1 MRRKCRLKCYARR
14 DFGALGGEAIVM
26 ERQTF
31 LGVIAGGLLAAPL
44 ASEAQQAG
52 KVYRIGWLAITPPTS
67 PPLQRVSEAFLQ
79 GLRDHVFVEGEKVI
93 IERRYSEGRE
103 DRHTAFVAEFV
114 QMKVDLIVASS
125 SAAAHA
131 AKQATS
137 TIPIVM
143 LAVGS
148 PERQGLVVSLARP
161 GGNVTGM
168 SNQMG
173 GGFSGK
179 TFQVLKE
186 TVPKL
191 SRVAILW
198 NPDNLSSA
206 ISFREGEVPAA
217 TALGMTL
224 VSLEF
229 RGPGDV
235 DRALRMIASERP
247 DALWVHLVALPFRA
261 RLLEFAATN
270 RLPTIAQAS
279 VWPQSGGLMSYGPD
293 PADLLR
299 RGAVQVAKVLK
310 GAKPSDLPVEQPT
323 KFELVINIKTAKA
336 LGLTIPPS
344 LLQRADQVID

>member
-1 MRRKCRLKCYARR
+1 MRLIGLAVILAV
-14 DFGALGGEAIVM
+14 GLAL
-26 ERQTF
+26 
-31 LGVIAGGLLAAPL
+31 APL
-44 ASEAQQAG
+44 SAEAQAG

-67 PPLQRVSEAFLQ
+67 PPFQRISEAFLQ
-79 GLRDHVFVEGEKVI
+79 GLRDHGFVEGQNVI

-131 AKQATS
+131 AKQAPS
-137 TIPIVM
+137 MIPIVM
-143 LAVGS
+143 LGVAS

-168 SNQMG
+168 SSQLG
-173 GGFSGK
+173 GELSGK
-179 TFQVLKE
+179 MFQVLKE

-191 SRVAILW
+191 SKVAILW
-198 NPDNLSSA
+198 NPDNVASA

-217 TALGMTL
+217 KALGVAL
-224 VSLEF
+224 VSVEV

-235 DRALRMIASERP
+235 ERALTTIASESGLM
-247 DALWVHLVALPFRA
+247 LWVHLVALPFRA
-261 RLLEFAATN
+261 RLMEFAAAH
-270 RLPTIAQAS
+270 RLPTVAQSS

-293 PADLLR
+293 TADLLR
-299 RGAVQVAKVLK
+299 RGAVYVDKILR
-310 GAKPSDLPVEQPT
+310 GAKPADLPVEQPT
-323 KFELVINIKTAKA
+323 KFELVINLKTAKA

-344 LLQRADQVID
+344 VLLRADRVIE

>member
-1 MRRKCRLKCYARR
+1 MRRIG
-14 DFGALGGEAIVM
+14 FTVALIVS
-26 ERQTF
+26 
-31 LGVIAGGLLAAPL
+31 LILAPL
-44 ASEAQQAG
+44 AGDAQQAA
-52 KVYRIGWLAITPPTS
+52 KVWRIGWLALTPPTS
-67 PPLQRVSEAFLQ
+67 PPLQRLSEAFLQ
-79 GLRDHVFVEGEKVI
+79 GLRDHGFVEGQNVI

-143 LAVGS
+143 LAIAS

-168 SNQMG
+168 SNQLG
-173 GGFSGK
+173 GELSGK
-179 TFQVLKE
+179 MFQVLKE

-191 SRVAILW
+191 SKVAILW
-198 NPDNLSSA
+198 NPDNVASA

-217 TALGMTL
+217 KTLGVAL
-224 VSLEF
+224 VSVEV

-235 DRALRMIASERP
+235 ERALTTIASERP
-247 DALWVHLVALPFRA
+247 HAVWVHLVVLPFRA
-261 RLLEFAATN
+261 RLMEFAAAH
-270 RLPTIAQAS
+270 RLPTVAQSS

-293 PADLLR
+293 TADLFR
-299 RGAVQVAKVLK
+299 RGAAQAAKILK
-310 GAKPSDLPVEQPT
+310 GAKPADLPVEQPT
-323 KFELVINIKTAKA
+323 KFDLVINLKTAKA
-336 LGLTIPPS
+336 LGLTIPQT
-344 LLQRADQVID
+344 LLQRADQIIE